1 LFLGQRKSHS
11 AATVLLSG
19 ALPAVAFLL
28 LNSLSELHC
37 TQSAQKNAA
46 RRIMRIAKQIFMMGL
61 LGIALSACS
70 PAFWGGAAA
79 GTLATGGGYEINNKR
94 QMDQLDDDYRSGR
107 IDQNEYNQRKHQIE
121 SGSIIY

>member
-1 LFLGQRKSHS
+1 M
-11 AATVLLSG
+11 
-19 ALPAVAFLL
+19 AFLL

-37 TQSAQKNAA
+37 TVG
-46 RRIMRIAKQIFMMGL
+46 AKECSEENHAHSKTDFMMGI

-79 GTLATGGGYEINNKR
+79 GTLATGAGYEINNKR